1 MHLTG
6 KKSVCSETDVNVID
20 LKDWDVMVGYYRA
33 SLDTHEYTD
42 LLYSPLHISFLF
54 IKMALRQQSVGR
66 PSLTLLYI
74 YAPARA
80 STITHTYNPSSPKQT
95 HSGRSC
101 YSLCACISVRECL
114 FMCTRNNGTL
124 CAERGHA

>member
-6 KKSVCSETDVNVID
+6 KKSICSETDVNVLD
-20 LKDWDVMVGYYRA
+20 LKDWDVRVGYYRA

-74 YAPARA
+74 YIRTCARKYD
-80 STITHTYNPSSPKQT
+80 HTYIQPEFT
-95 HSGRSC
+95 
-101 YSLCACISVRECL
+101 
-114 FMCTRNNGTL
+114 
-124 CAERGHA
+124 